1 MADNKKLYQTLGIDP
16 SASQQEIES
25 AYQHLIAKYNQSDPE
40 YDMLVQAYT
49 VLSNMETRAMYDVTG
64 KVRNRHTRS
73 NPLNKE
79 KKEKV
84 RYTLNTLFLAG
95 AAVTTILFIL
105 QWSGMSTTPFYC
117 ACVISILIKL
127 SEYLI
132 RLLP

>member
-40 YDMLVQAYT
+40 YDRLVQAYT
-49 VLSNMETRAMYDVTG
+49 VLSNMETRA
-64 KVRNRHTRS
+64 
-73 NPLNKE
+73 NKE

>member
-1 MADNKKLYQTLGIDP
+1 MADNKKLYQRLGVDP

-25 AYQHLIAKYNQSDPE
+25 AYNHLIGKYSQSDPE
-40 YDMLVQAYT
+40 YSQLVQAYT
-49 VLSNMETRAMYDVTG
+49 VLSDIEKRALYDVTG
-64 KVRNRHTRS
+64 KVKGRRIRMNAINRD
-73 NPLNKE
+73 
-79 KKEKV
+79 KKEKI

-95 AAVTTILFIL
+95 AAVTTVLFIL

-117 ACVISILIKL
+117 ACIVSILIKL

>member
-1 MADNKKLYQTLGIDP
+1 MAENKKLYQKLGVDP

-25 AYQHLIAKYNQSDPE
+25 AYNYLIGKYSQSDPE
-40 YDMLVQAYT
+40 YAQLVQAYT
-49 VLSNMETRAMYDVTG
+49 VLSDMEKRALSDVTG
-64 KVRNRHTRS
+64 KVKGRRTRLNTINRD
-73 NPLNKE
+73 
-79 KKEKV
+79 KKEKI

-117 ACVISILIKL
+117 ACIISILIKL